1 MKSLA
6 SYRKARAVELA
17 LTGMPYDDIAAE
29 VGYANRGTA
38 WRAVQRALR
47 DRTFE
52 AVDQYREMEL
62 SRLDALHSACWGQAL
77 AGDLRAVE
85 AVLRVMQQRAR
96 LLGLDEQMATMGG
109 NQGLFLASNEQA
121 GAVGS

>member
-1 MKSLA
+1 MRALA
-6 SYRKARAVELA
+6 SFRKARAVELA
-17 LTGMPYDDIAAE
+17 VSGMSYDEIASA

-38 WRAVQRALR
+38 WRTVQRALQ
-47 DRTFE
+47 DRTFH
-52 AVDQYREMEL
+52 AVDEYREVEL
-62 SRLDALHSACWGQAL
+62 ARLDALQSACWDAAL